1 MVRGTRSVQKS
12 KEWYNRFLSV
22 CRYNQVDGIH
32 DLYPIEQAIKEGS
45 NWHQDG
51 SFGFRLACERGSR
64 DVLEWML
71 SDSVFTRTWGR
82 VDIHAENEQGFRAAC
97 RNGDIELVKRLTS
110 RKVEEDGYGR
120 VNIHACNQEG
130 IRSAI
135 QRGHLPVI
143 QWLLG
148 ENLMERWMDVSV
160 EDFKQQWI
168 SEAYSSNRIEI
179 LEYLVKSMKD
189 QSNPKVIQQ
198 LVKWGKENVHVQS
211 FLESILWSKEFSE
224 FNQSRV
230 LIRRL

>member
-1 MVRGTRSVQKS
+1 MQKS

-22 CRYNQVDGIH
+22 CRYNEVDGIH

-71 SDSVFTRTWGR
+71 SDSVFIQTWGR
-82 VDIHAENEQGFRAAC
+82 VDIHAESEQGFRAAC
-97 RNGDIELVKRLTS
+97 RNGDIKLVKRLTS

-120 VNIHACNQEG
+120 VNIHACNEEG
-130 IRSAI
+130 IRGAI

-143 QWLLG
+143 QYLLG
-148 ENLMERWMDVSV
+148 PNLMECWVNVDVEDCKQRWM
-160 EDFKQQWI
+160 
-168 SEAYSSNRIEI
+168 SEAYSWNRIEI
-179 LEYLVKSMKD
+179 LEYLVQSMED
-189 QSNPKVIQQ
+189 QSNPEVIQQ
-198 LVKWGKENVHVQS
+198 LVEWGKESIHVQS
-211 FLESILWSKEFSE
+211 LLESILWNKEFLES
-224 FNQSRV
+224 NQGRG